1 MRFFRPEI
9 EVTLK
14 TIGVITLVGLIVMPM
29 AWGYEQRRQ
38 ARTWHSIACTYRV
51 KEVTRHS
58 PLLAGIELDPDACA
72 TLDRLGLSFDLARYV
87 ELPRP
92 EVVSTR

>member
-14 TIGVITLVGLIVMPM
+14 TIGILVLVALIVLPM

-38 ARTWHSIACTYRV
+38 ARTWHSIACAYRV
-51 KEVTRHS
+51 KEVARQS
-58 PLLAGIELDPDACA
+58 PILAGIEHDPDACG
-72 TLDRLGLSFDLARYV
+72 TLHRLGLGFELVRYTN
-87 ELPRP
+87 LPRP
-92 EVVSTR
+92 EVASTR